1 MIVRPV
7 TSADLPAL
15 IELARS
21 TGTGLTTLPANEQR
35 LQHRVSWAEKAFRGE
50 AERGDADYLF
60 VLEDDAGKVVGIS
73 AIAGAVG
80 LREPWYNYR
89 VGLTVSA
96 SQELNIHREIPTLFL
111 ANDLT
116 GNSEL
121 CSLFLHADH
130 RSGLNGKLLSR
141 ARFLFIAE
149 FRHLFGD
156 KLIAEMRGMSDEEGR
171 SPFWESLGRHFFK
184 MEFSQADYL
193 TGVGNKAFIA
203 ELMPKFPLYTC
214 FLSEEARGVIGR
226 VHPNTEPA
234 LAMLKAE
241 GFSYQGYV
249 DIFDAGPAIEAETD
263 KIRAIA
269 ESQNLVLAVG
279 TEMADTDFWR
289 ERLPLSGELIRVD
302 IDPRKFN
309 DFYPSAVALRG
320 DARQTLEALLVRLP
334 QEARDAA
341 PAAARVARLRAE
353 IRAAHAP
360 LQALHQAILDRIA
373 AALPADAFVSTD
385 MTQLAYTGNYAFAS
399 RAPRSWLHP
408 TGYGTL
414 GYGLPAGIGAK
425 LGAPQRP
432 GLVLVGDGGFL
443 YTAQELATASEELDS
458 PLVVLLWNNDAL
470 GQIRDD
476 MLGLDIEPVGVLPRN
491 PDFALLGRAYGCAV
505 RQPQDLDELERDLR
519 AGFGQP
525 GVTLIE
531 LRHACAR

>member
-214 FLSEEARGVIGR
+214 FLSEEAR
-226 VHPNTEPA
+226 
-234 LAMLKAE
+234 
-241 GFSYQGYV
+241 
-249 DIFDAGPAIEAETD
+249 
-263 KIRAIA
+263 
-269 ESQNLVLAVG
+269 
-279 TEMADTDFWR
+279 
-289 ERLPLSGELIRVD
+289 
-302 IDPRKFN
+302 
-309 DFYPSAVALRG
+309 
-320 DARQTLEALLVRLP
+320 
-334 QEARDAA
+334 AA
-341 PAAARVARLRAE
+341 
-353 IRAAHAP
+353 
-360 LQALHQAILDRIA
+360 
-373 AALPADAFVSTD
+373 
-385 MTQLAYTGNYAFAS
+385 
-399 RAPRSWLHP
+399 
-408 TGYGTL
+408 
-414 GYGLPAGIGAK
+414 
-425 LGAPQRP
+425 
-432 GLVLVGDGGFL
+432 
-443 YTAQELATASEELDS
+443 
-458 PLVVLLWNNDAL
+458 
-470 GQIRDD
+470 
-476 MLGLDIEPVGVLPRN
+476 
-491 PDFALLGRAYGCAV
+491 
-505 RQPQDLDELERDLR
+505 
-519 AGFGQP
+519 
-525 GVTLIE
+525 
-531 LRHACAR
+531 